1 MEIILLRHGKTAANL
16 DNRYNG
22 RTDDPLCEEG
32 LREANAAKRYPLF
45 THVYVSPLLRARQT
59 AAICFPNAEQ
69 IVVNDLR
76 EMNFGDFEGRTAE
89 EMEHDSAYCAWV
101 AGNCLDAC
109 PNGESVPQFARRAA
123 EAFAWVVGDA
133 AKRGLTQIGVTAH
146 GGVIMAVLHS
156 FTHSDKSYYDWY
168 VQNCGGFRLVLDESA
183 WTGGKPGF
191 ITYERFGEAGDSQA
205 MLVGDNKS

>member
-16 DNRYNG
+16 ENRYNG
-22 RTDDPLCEEG
+22 RTDDPLCEDG
-32 LREANAAKRYPLF
+32 LREANAAKRYPTF
-45 THVYVSPLLRARQT
+45 THVYVSPLLRAQQT

-89 EMEHDSAYCAWV
+89 EMEHDSAYCTWV

-133 AKRGLTQIGVTAH
+133 AKRGLKQIGVTAH
-146 GGVIMAVLHS
+146 GGVIMAVMYS
-156 FTHSDKSYYDWY
+156 FTHSDRSYYDWY

-183 WTGGKPGF
+183 WTGGKPRF
-191 ITYERFGEAGDSQA
+191 LSYERFGEAGDSQS